1 MRTSLKKS
9 IAVSLA
15 ALMLA
20 SSLAVSATPAAAFP
34 MGPHH
39 HFGGFGWGLG
49 VGLGLGVLGGIAA
62 SQPAYGYNSCVR
74 YRPTYDQWGNYLGRQ
89 PINIC

>member
-1 MRTSLKKS
+1 MRASLKKS

-20 SSLAVSATPAAAFP
+20 SSLAVSATPAAAKTWWP
-34 MGPHH
+34 GK
-39 HFGGFGWGLG
+39 GFGMGLG
-49 VGLGLGVLGGIAA
+49 VGLGLGALGGIAA
-62 SQPAYGYNSCVR
+62 SQPAYGYDSCVR

-89 PINIC
+89 AVNVCQ

>member
-1 MRTSLKKS
+1 MRASLKKS

-15 ALMLA
+15 ALTLVAGLSA
-20 SSLAVSATPAAAFP
+20 SVTPAAAFP

-62 SQPAYGYNSCVR
+62 AQPGYGYGSCIR
-74 YRPTYDQWGNYLGRQ
+74 YRPAYDAWGNYIGPR
-89 PINIC
+89 PVNIC